1 MLGDSRRQRPQQGLR
16 RAMPTAAAIAGRDTD
31 ISAVASARTHLA
43 GQCAYKRQ
51 AHPLPET
58 KAAEYLAL
66 GVLDGGMNRVR
77 RRTWRQMRTSRRQ
90 LTSGRAEFAN
100 LIHGLVLSPWSFRQ
114 RGELVRRRSS
124 SKKFT
129 RNVAFTVACSP
140 LGNVEGT
147 SATMVLPSGEMS

>member
-31 ISAVASARTHLA
+31 ISAVASAGTHLA
-43 GQCAYKRQ
+43 GQRAYKRQ

-77 RRTWRQMRTSRRQ
+77 RGTWRQPCTSRRIFCAAQ
-90 LTSGRAEFAN
+90 CNAKSEML
-100 LIHGLVLSPWSFRQ
+100 
-114 RGELVRRRSS
+114 RGKL
-124 SKKFT
+124 
-129 RNVAFTVACSP
+129 C
-140 LGNVEGT
+140 
-147 SATMVLPSGEMS
+147 